1 MRTRRR
7 EAYDREVDAAE
18 QLVNAGR
25 ATEAY
30 AHLERAHVLGQEQ
43 VLPHVLAHWLM
54 LRIEIQRRDVLAA
67 LGQMV
72 RIILGAV
79 GSAVGIVPRGNT
91 GGSNVSMFKPM
102 PIPPDLAILIEPD
115 DKNRDYAAPRTFSA
129 NDR

>member
-1 MRTRRR
+1 MNTRRR
-7 EAYDREVDAAE
+7 EAYDREVSTAE
-18 QLVNAGR
+18 QLMNAGHG
-25 ATEAY
+25 TEAY

-54 LRIEIQRRDVLAA
+54 LRIEFQRRDVLAA

-72 RIILGAV
+72 RIVLGAV

-91 GGSNVSMFKPM
+91 GGSNVNMFKPM

-115 DKNRDYAAPRTFSA
+115 DKNCNYAAPSIFSA